1 MAFKKKKVLQL
12 QVNIRAAN
20 LLKAD
25 FPPLGHCL
33 GLGLVRP
40 DTGERYGTWDL
51 PGTSG
56 VEWRSRRP
64 HDMICFAVAAIDGVE
79 VKVPNKPP
87 TAGGKIG
94 YGFAAVEL

>member
-1 MAFKKKKVLQL
+1 MNGGRRRGRVAIPLQ
-12 QVNIRAAN
+12 AAN

-25 FPPLGHCL
+25 FPPLGHCP

-64 HDMICFAVAAIDGVE
+64 HDMICFAVRRDRWG
-79 VKVPNKPP
+79 
-87 TAGGKIG
+87 
-94 YGFAAVEL
+94 